1 MLANLYEDWDIH
13 CKKGS
18 FYDKFD
24 IEFLKFKAEM
34 ENQIS
39 NFVEE
44 KQFSDL
50 DKLLLNEYL

>member
-1 MLANLYEDWDIH
+1 MKIWDIH

>member
-1 MLANLYEDWDIH
+1 MKIGIYIV
-13 CKKGS
+13 KKAL

>member
-1 MLANLYEDWDIH
+1 MKIGIYIV
-13 CKKGS
+13 KKALFS